1 MTVWTL
7 ATLHTLDGPK
17 AAIGVNG
24 KLFAVEALEPPLTGI
39 STKEMV
45 QNWEAFFPRLDEL
58 ADRVAHH
65 KEPIA
70 PGIPASEADLLT
82 PIVYPDGLFAI
93 GGNYSGH
100 LKAMGMSVTKSG
112 TMPFFIR
119 PPRTSLVG
127 PGDTVMIPKTTRQ
140 LDWECELAVFVG
152 RTLKNANREEA
163 AAAVAGFAVG
173 LDLSCRDLLK
183 ADNDFKVDLARG
195 KAQDTLA
202 PCGPAM
208 MPAMFV
214 PDVNNLRIQLFL
226 NDEKMMDGSTSEMI
240 YKIDE
245 QLSTISNFMTVEAGS
260 ILFTGSPAGS
270 AGEHG
275 NRWLQPGDRLHAE
288 IENVGALDVSLRQNG

>member
-7 ATLHTLDGPK
+7 ATLRTLGGPK
-17 AAIGVNG
+17 AAIGING
-24 KLFAVEALEPPLTGI
+24 KLFVLEALEPLLTEI
-39 STKEMV
+39 STKEML
-45 QNWEAFFPRLDEL
+45 QSWEAFFPRLDEL
-58 ADRVAHH
+58 ANRVANHN
-65 KEPIA
+65 ELIA
-70 PGIPASEADLLT
+70 SGILTSDADLLT
-82 PIVYPDGLFAI
+82 PTVYPDGLFAI

-100 LKAMGMSVTKSG
+100 LKAMGMTVTKTG

-127 PGDTVMIPKTTRQ
+127 PGDTVVIPKTTKQ
-140 LDWECELAVFVG
+140 FDWECELAVFVG
-152 RTLKNANREEA
+152 RTLKDATREEA
-163 AAAVAGFAVG
+163 SAAVAGYAVG

-183 ADNDFKVDLARG
+183 ADNDFKIDLARG

-208 MPAMFV
+208 MPAKFV

-226 NDEKMMDGSTSEMI
+226 NGEKMMDGSTSEMI

-245 QLSTISNFMTVEAGS
+245 QLSTISKFMTVEAGS
-260 ILFTGSPAGS
+260 VLFTGSPAGS

-275 NRWLQPGDRLHAE
+275 NRWLRPGDRIHAE
-288 IENVGALDVSLRQNG
+288 IENVGTLDVTLRQNR